1 MKHSL
6 EPRNWMFVKAYVFLS
21 FDKNVGENIGKNI
34 SKNVSYK
41 YSQKRLDQ
49 AK

>member
-1 MKHSL
+1 
-6 EPRNWMFVKAYVFLS
+6 MFVIAYVFLS